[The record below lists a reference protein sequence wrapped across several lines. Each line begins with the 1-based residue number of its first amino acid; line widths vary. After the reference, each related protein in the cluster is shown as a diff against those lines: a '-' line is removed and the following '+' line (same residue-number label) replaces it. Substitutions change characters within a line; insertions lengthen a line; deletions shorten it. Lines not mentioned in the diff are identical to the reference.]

1 MSKPF
6 VIGITGTIGSG
17 KSAVGDILE
26 DIGVPV
32 IDSDKIVHDLFAT
45 NKTLKDRLVDEFG
58 PTIVSESGLGIDRKA
73 LGRIV
78 FSDPKAREQL
88 EDIVHPLTIEAC
100 LRELAKYSGEKIVA
114 ILVPL
119 LFEAA
124 PHLGYDAIWAVTT
137 SEETLLSRLIARD
150 NMTVDQ
156 AKQRLAAQFSQER
169 KAQGAHNVI
178 DNSGT
183 LQYTKDQ
190 VVSLID
196 QIKNPRHV

>member
-17 KSAVGDILE
+17 KSAVGNILE
-26 DIGVPV
+26 SIGVPV
-32 IDSDKIVHDLFAT
+32 IDSDKVVHELFAT
-45 NKTLKDRLVDEFG
+45 NVILKDRLVREFG
-58 PTIVSESGLGIDRKA
+58 KTIVSPGGLGIDRKA
-73 LGRIV
+73 LGHIV

-100 LRELAKYSGEKIVA
+100 LHELAKYSNDKIVA

-124 PHLGYDAIWAVTT
+124 PNLGYDAIWAVTT
-137 SEETLLSRLIARD
+137 REETLIKRLTARD
-150 NMTVDQ
+150 NMTIDQ
-156 AKQRLAAQFSQER
+156 AKQRMATQFSQEK
-169 KAQGAHNVI
+169 KAQGANNII

-183 LQYTKDQ
+183 LQYTQDQ
-190 VVSLID
+190 VINLID
-196 QIKNPRHV
+196 QIKNSHYV

>member
-1 MSKPF
+1 LSKPF

-32 IDSDKIVHDLFAT
+32 IDSDKVVHDLFAT
-45 NKTLKDRLVDEFG
+45 NKTLKDRLVNEFG

-100 LRELAKYSGEKIVA
+100 LRELAKYSSEKIVA

-190 VVSLID
+190 VVNLID

>member
-32 IDSDKIVHDLFAT
+32 IDSDKVVHDLFAT
-45 NKTLKDRLVDEFG
+45 NKTLKDRLVNEFG

>member
-17 KSAVGDILE
+17 KSAVGNILE

-32 IDSDKIVHDLFAT
+32 IDSDKVVHELFAT
-45 NKTLKDRLVDEFG
+45 NKILKDRLVSEFG
-58 PTIVSESGLGIDRKA
+58 PGVLSDGSSGIDRKA
-73 LGRIV
+73 LGRII
-78 FSDPKAREQL
+78 FTDPKAREQL

-100 LRELAKYSGEKIVA
+100 LRELAKYSNESIVA

-137 SEETLLSRLIARD
+137 SEETLLSRLTARD
-150 NMTVDQ
+150 NITIDQ
-156 AKQRLAAQFSQER
+156 AKQRLAAQFSQEK

-196 QIKNPRHV
+196 QIKNPRHA

>member
-1 MSKPF
+1 LSKPF

-17 KSAVGDILE
+17 KSAVGNILE
-26 DIGVPV
+26 DIGIPV
-32 IDSDKIVHDLFAT
+32 IDSDKVVHELFAT
-45 NKTLKDRLVDEFG
+45 NVTLKDRLVSEFG
-58 PTIVSESGLGIDRKA
+58 PSVLSDGSSGIDRKA
-73 LGRIV
+73 LGHIV

-100 LRELAKYSGEKIVA
+100 LRELAKYSDENIVA

-137 SEETLLSRLIARD
+137 SEETLLKRLTTRD

-156 AKQRLAAQFSQER
+156 AKQRLATQFSQEK
-169 KAQGAHNVI
+169 KAQGANNVI

-183 LQYTKDQ
+183 LQYTRDQ
-190 VVSLID
+190 VISLID
-196 QIKNPRHV
+196 QLKNPRHV

>member
-17 KSAVGDILE
+17 KSTVGDILE

-32 IDSDKIVHDLFAT
+32 IDSDKVVHDLFAT
-45 NKTLKDRLVDEFG
+45 NKTLKDRLVNEFG

-100 LRELAKYSGEKIVA
+100 LRELAKYSSEKIVA

-190 VVSLID
+190 VVNLID

>member
-17 KSAVGDILE
+17 NSTVGDILE

-32 IDSDKIVHDLFAT
+32 IDSDKVVHDLFAT
-45 NKTLKDRLVDEFG
+45 NKTLKNRLVNEFG

-100 LRELAKYSGEKIVA
+100 LRELAKYSSEKIVA

-190 VVSLID
+190 VVNLID

>member
-17 KSAVGDILE
+17 KSTVGDILE

-32 IDSDKIVHDLFAT
+32 IDSDKVVHDLFAT
-45 NKTLKDRLVDEFG
+45 NKTLKNRLVNEFG

-100 LRELAKYSGEKIVA
+100 LRELAKYSSEKIVA

-190 VVSLID
+190 VVNLID

>member
-17 KSAVGDILE
+17 KSAVGNILE

-32 IDSDKIVHDLFAT
+32 IDSDKVVHELFAT
-45 NKTLKDRLVDEFG
+45 NKILKDRLVSEFG
-58 PTIVSESGLGIDRKA
+58 PGVLSDGSSGIDRKA

-78 FSDPKAREQL
+78 FTDPKAREQL

-100 LRELAKYSGEKIVA
+100 LRELAKYSNESIVA

-137 SEETLLSRLIARD
+137 SEETLLSRLTARD

>member
-17 KSAVGDILE
+17 KSAVGHILE

-32 IDSDKIVHDLFAT
+32 IDSDKVVHELFAT
-45 NKTLKDRLVDEFG
+45 NLVLKDRLVAEFG
-58 PTIVSESGLGIDRKA
+58 PTVISDGSSGIDRKA

-100 LRELAKYSGEKIVA
+100 LRELAKYSNEEIVA

-137 SEETLLSRLIARD
+137 NEETLIKRLINRD
-150 NMTVDQ
+150 NMTIDQ
-156 AKQRLAAQFSQER
+156 AKERLAAQFSQEK
-169 KAQGAHNVI
+169 KAQGANNVI
-178 DNSGT
+178 DNSST
-183 LQYTKDQ
+183 LEYTRDQ

-196 QIKNPRHV
+196 QIKNPRHA

>member
-6 VIGITGTIGSG
+6 IIGITGTIGSG
-17 KSAVGDILE
+17 KSAVGNILE

-32 IDSDKIVHDLFAT
+32 IDSDKVVHELFAT
-45 NKTLKDRLVDEFG
+45 NKILKDRLVSEFG
-58 PTIVSESGLGIDRKA
+58 PGVLSDGSSGIDRKA

-78 FSDPKAREQL
+78 FTDPKAREQL

-100 LRELAKYSGEKIVA
+100 LRELAKYSNESIVA

-137 SEETLLSRLIARD
+137 SEETLLSRLTARD
-150 NMTVDQ
+150 NMTIDQ
-156 AKQRLAAQFSQER
+156 AKQRLAAQFSQEK
-169 KAQGAHNVI
+169 KAHGAHNII

-183 LQYTKDQ
+183 LQYTRDQ
-190 VVSLID
+190 VVRLID

>member
-17 KSAVGDILE
+17 KSAVGNILE

-32 IDSDKIVHDLFAT
+32 IDSDKVVHELFAT
-45 NKTLKDRLVDEFG
+45 NKILKDRLVSEFG
-58 PTIVSESGLGIDRKA
+58 PGVLSDGSSGIDRKA

-78 FSDPKAREQL
+78 FTDPKAREQL

-100 LRELAKYSGEKIVA
+100 LRELAKYSNESIVA

-137 SEETLLSRLIARD
+137 SEETLLSRLTARD

-156 AKQRLAAQFSQER
+156 AKQRLAAQFSQEK

>member
-32 IDSDKIVHDLFAT
+32 IDSDKVVHDLFAT
-45 NKTLKDRLVDEFG
+45 NKTLKDRLVNEFG

-100 LRELAKYSGEKIVA
+100 LRELAKYSSEKIVA

-190 VVSLID
+190 VVNLID

>member
-32 IDSDKIVHDLFAT
+32 IDSDKVVHDLFAT
-45 NKTLKDRLVDEFG
+45 NKTLKDRLVNEFG

-156 AKQRLAAQFSQER
+156 AKQRIAAQFSQER